1 MKRKKQQGLTGR
13 RKPKSAQ
20 AWTGLGLISAPSVR
34 RLRLFLPMVFNLK
47 KILRA
52 LLLSTSNPLSI
63 RDIQAV
69 ITRYHQ
75 QAADDPEEEPAPAI
89 AGSRPPFE
97 PAQGELDDIMD
108 QVPSLLTATQ
118 IRDAMDAIAAE
129 LIDKREVYRVIQGPA
144 GYRITTAPDYADWV
158 RLLRN
163 EARPA
168 RLSQAAMETLAIV
181 AYRQPVTRA
190 EIEAIRGVSADGAL
204 NRLVDHDLVLVTG
217 RADLPGRP
225 IQYGTTDKFLEF
237 VGIQSI
243 EELPASDVLSPSQI
257 SEWIRQATQGDE
269 ELSDADVGL
278 PSEGQAAQPELI
290 QPADEFEAEVK
301 SGSEN

>member
-1 MKRKKQQGLTGR
+1 
-13 RKPKSAQ
+13 
-20 AWTGLGLISAPSVR
+20 
-34 RLRLFLPMVFNLK
+34 MVFNLK

-52 LLLSTSNPLSI
+52 LLLSTSDPLSI

-75 QAADDPEEEPAPAI
+75 QATDDPEEAPSMPPPV
-89 AGSRPPFE
+89 SRPPFE
-97 PAQGELDDIMD
+97 PEQSELNDIME
-108 QVPSLLTATQ
+108 QVPTLLTATQ
-118 IRDAMDAIAAE
+118 IRDAMDAISAE
-129 LIDKREVYRVIQGPA
+129 LIEKREVYRVVQGPA

-163 EARPA
+163 EARPM

-190 EIEAIRGVSADGAL
+190 ELEAIRGVSADGAI
-204 NRLVDHDLVLVTG
+204 NRLLEHELVVVTG

-237 VGIQSI
+237 IGIQSI
-243 EELPASDVLSPSQI
+243 EELPASDVLSPNQI
-257 SEWIRQATQGDE
+257 TEWIRQATQGE
-269 ELSDADVGL
+269 QEVTEQDVGL
-278 PSEGQAAQPELI
+278 PSEESQQQLPV
-290 QPADEFEAEVK
+290 PDDDEFDAEPDANDEEPVEPI
-301 SGSEN
+301 SSPSEEDEEPKTV